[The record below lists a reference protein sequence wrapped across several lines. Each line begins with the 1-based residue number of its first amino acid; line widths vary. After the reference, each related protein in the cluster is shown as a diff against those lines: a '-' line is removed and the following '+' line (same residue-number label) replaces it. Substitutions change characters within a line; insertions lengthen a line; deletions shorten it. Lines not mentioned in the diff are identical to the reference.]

1 MEGLGTSL
9 LCVYRFSKLQLT
21 SSVYLLLETTIVISG
36 REYARKP
43 FLETWTQ
50 YEMKIYG
57 LVYLSHKEQYSKQWR
72 YRVKSIQDLWK
83 PRAMNNCIGSIWA
96 HGSKSKLF
104 LFGITN
110 QFCPLSC
117 SPICSSGYSFDR
129 HTFREWVECFEMYA
143 TQRSTNQTIKQKL
156 HLAA

>member
-57 LVYLSHKEQYSKQWR
+57 LVYLSHKEQYSKQ
-72 YRVKSIQDLWK
+72 
-83 PRAMNNCIGSIWA
+83 
-96 HGSKSKLF
+96 
-104 LFGITN
+104 
-110 QFCPLSC
+110 
-117 SPICSSGYSFDR
+117 
-129 HTFREWVECFEMYA
+129 
-143 TQRSTNQTIKQKL
+143 
-156 HLAA
+156 